1 MGVAPAPGRLRRA
14 ALAAAAF
21 LSAILLAAPAHA
33 QTPVEP
39 NVRASL
45 VTETEGVQPGGTIT
59 VALRF
64 EIREHWHTYWSYAGD
79 SGEATAVTWELPEG
93 VSAGPL
99 RFPYPHRID
108 VGPLTN
114 FGYEGTVLHLTDIT
128 VPASAA
134 PGTSLPVKADAVWLV
149 CDEICIP
156 EEAQLSLDIPVVG
169 AAPPPNASH
178 AAEFAA
184 TRAALER
191 PSPWPAQFAFADG
204 RVSVTLNAPEL
215 AKAGLASAVLFPQSG
230 GYIKNAAKQSV
241 ETHGGVLTVS
251 TEAGRRF
258 STPDKAAAV
267 TAFPALLVLTGAD
280 GQTQAFRFDATPG
293 AAPPNAAGGEEALS
307 VWTALGFAFL
317 GGLILN
323 LMPCVFPVLSMK
335 ALALAKKGG
344 DVRLARIG
352 GLAYTAGVV
361 LSFVALAAALLALR
375 GAGEAIGWGF
385 QLQSPAIVAGLAL
398 LFFAIGL
405 NLMGV
410 FEVGGRIQNIGAR
423 STGNG
428 VAGSFFTGVLAA
440 VVATPCTAPFM
451 AGAIGVAIAQ
461 PAPIAIAIFAALGL
475 GMATPYLALTLSPAL
490 VRRLPKPGLW
500 MERLK
505 QVLAFPMFGSAA
517 WLFWVLSI
525 QAGPNALALTLAATI
540 LAGFALWLW
549 GLTQRGEAGTLARG
563 AAALAAAAVIAALIV
578 APQTATT
585 AAAEAGAESS
595 GAKSEPYSAA
605 RLEEL
610 LGQGKPVFVNLTAA
624 WCVTCLVN
632 EQVAL
637 SGPALAAA
645 FEQQGITYLKGDWT
659 NRDAAITALLEQH
672 GRAGVPLYLAY
683 RAGSRT
689 PEILPQILTESIVLD
704 AIAPPPG
711 A

>member
-1 MGVAPAPGRLRRA
+1 VKTERLSIRRALSLIAA
-14 ALAAAAF
+14 ALA
-21 LSAILLAAPAHA
+21 LAATAGA
-33 QTPVEP
+33 QEP
-39 NVRASL
+39 NVRAQL
-45 VTETEGVQPGGTIT
+45 VAETEGVQPGGTVT

-79 SGEATAVTWELPEG
+79 SGEATAVTWSLPDG
-93 VSAGPL
+93 VTAGPL
-99 RFPYPHRID
+99 QFPYPHRID

-114 FGYEGTVLHLTDIT
+114 FGYEGTVLHLTDVK
-128 VPASAA
+128 VPTTAT
-134 PGTSLPVKADAVWLV
+134 PGTVLSIKADAVWLV

-156 EEAQLSLDIPVVG
+156 EEAQLNLDVPVVEG
-169 AAPPPNASH
+169 TPPPNRAN
-178 AAEFAA
+178 ATEFAA

-191 PSPWPAQFAFADG
+191 PSPWSAHFAVSGD
-204 RVSVTLNAPEL
+204 RLSVTLDAPDL
-215 AKAGLASAVLFPQSG
+215 ARAGLKSAILFPYAG
-230 GYIKNAAKQSV
+230 GFLKNSAAQAV
-241 ETHGGVLTVS
+241 GMHDGVLTVS

-258 STPDKAAAV
+258 ATPEKAAAV
-267 TAFPALLVLTGAD
+267 TTIPAILVVTGSD
-280 GQTQAFRFDATPG
+280 GQTQAFAFEATRG
-293 AAPPNAAGGEEALS
+293 SAPAGGEAALS

-323 LMPCVFPVLSMK
+323 LMPCVFPILSMK

-344 DVRLARIG
+344 DISLARTG

-361 LSFVALAAALLALR
+361 LSFIGLATALLALR
-375 GAGEAIGWGF
+375 GAGEAVGWGF
-385 QLQSPAIVAGLAL
+385 QLQSPAVVAGLAL

-410 FEVGGRIQNIGAR
+410 FEVGGSLQNVGAR
-423 STGNG
+423 QTGNG
-428 VAGSFFTGVLAA
+428 IAGSFLTGVLAA

-461 PAPIAIAIFAALGL
+461 PAPVAIAIFAALGL
-475 GMATPYLALTLSPAL
+475 GMAAPYLALTLSPSL
-490 VRRLPKPGLW
+490 VRGLPRPGAW

-517 WLFWVLSI
+517 WLLWVLSI
-525 QAGPNALALTLAATI
+525 QAGPNALALAFAATI

-549 GLTQRGEAGTLARG
+549 GLAQRGQAGSFARG
-563 AAALAAAAVIAALIV
+563 AAVVAAAAVIAALVV
-578 APQTATT
+578 APQTAAPAV
-585 AAAEAGAESS
+585 AADQQGS
-595 GAKSEPYSAA
+595 GPVSEPYSAA
-605 RLEEL
+605 RLELL
-610 LGQGKPVFVNLTAA
+610 LGEGKPVFVNLTAA

-632 EQVAL
+632 EEVAL
-637 SGPALAAA
+637 SGQGLARA
-645 FEQQGITYLKGDWT
+645 FEQQGIVYLKGDWT

-672 GRAGVPLYLAY
+672 GRAGVPLYLVY

-704 AIAPPPG
+704 AIAPAAPG